1 MAKKV
6 PVRATQPAT
15 TFGPDE
21 KDDDDESVVLLLLID
36 DELDDAAFGFFDL
49 AT

>member
-1 MAKKV
+1 M
-6 PVRATQPAT
+6 RATQPAT

-21 KDDDDESVVLLLLID
+21 KDDDDDDDDDDESVVLLLLID
-36 DELDDAAFGFFDL
+36 DELDDVLAFGFDL

>member
-1 MAKKV
+1 
-6 PVRATQPAT
+6 VRATQPAT

-21 KDDDDESVVLLLLID
+21 KDDDDDESVLLLFID
-36 DELDDAAFGFFDL
+36 DELDDVLAFGFDL

>member
-1 MAKKV
+1 M
-6 PVRATQPAT
+6 RATHPAT

-21 KDDDDESVVLLLLID
+21 KDDDDDESVLLLLLID
-36 DELDDAAFGFFDL
+36 DELDDAAFGFDL

>member
-21 KDDDDESVVLLLLID
+21 KDDDDESVLLLLLID
-36 DELDDAAFGFFDL
+36 DELGDAAFGFDL

>member
-1 MAKKV
+1 M
-6 PVRATQPAT
+6 RATQPAT

-21 KDDDDESVVLLLLID
+21 KDDDESVVLLLLID
-36 DELDDAAFGFFDL
+36 ELDDVLAFGFDL

>member
-1 MAKKV
+1 M
-6 PVRATQPAT
+6 RATQPAT

-21 KDDDDESVVLLLLID
+21 KDDDESVVLLLLID
-36 DELDDAAFGFFDL
+36 DELDDVLAFGFDL

>member
-1 MAKKV
+1 M
-6 PVRATQPAT
+6 RATQPAT

-21 KDDDDESVVLLLLID
+21 KDDDDDDDDESVLLLLLID
-36 DELDDAAFGFFDL
+36 DELDDVLAFGFDL

>member
-1 MAKKV
+1 M
-6 PVRATQPAT
+6 RATQPAT

-21 KDDDDESVVLLLLID
+21 KDDDDESVLLLLLID

>member
-1 MAKKV
+1 M
-6 PVRATQPAT
+6 RATQPAT

-21 KDDDDESVVLLLLID
+21 KDDDDESVLLLFID
-36 DELDDAAFGFFDL
+36 DELDDILAFGFDL